1 MHPSISLQ
9 VPPLSGVGSSP
20 AEGAGPGAVTE
31 AGAGAEAAAPSTGPD
46 AEASAPS
53 TGPDAEA
60 SAPSTGPD
68 ASAGPDAEAGAEAGA
83 DAGAAASPPGLQYTL
98 QRELPFTSVSEPS
111 PLVIPQSLPNTLQ
124 SLQETV
130 GLSPVLMQPPCSATE
145 ANRSASSELGG
156 LRAP

>member
-9 VPPLSGVGSSP
+9 VPPLSGVGSSA

-31 AGAGAEAAAPSTGPD
+31 AGAGAEASAPSTGPD

-68 ASAGPDAEAGAEAGA
+68 AEAGA
-83 DAGAAASPPGLQYTL
+83 DAGAPASPPGLQYTL

-130 GLSPVLMQPPCSATE
+130 GLSPVLMQPP
-145 ANRSASSELGG
+145 
-156 LRAP
+156 